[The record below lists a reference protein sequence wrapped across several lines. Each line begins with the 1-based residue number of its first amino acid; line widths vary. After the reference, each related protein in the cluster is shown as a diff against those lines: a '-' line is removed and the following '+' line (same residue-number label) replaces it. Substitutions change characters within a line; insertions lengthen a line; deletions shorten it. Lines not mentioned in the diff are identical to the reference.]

1 VIRQVKTAQN
11 PSRNQGRG
19 VEKYLDD
26 KWTARNEKD
35 LQDMSE
41 GHEKLINLILAE
53 EEEIINAHKEHIDYM
68 VAIIKGE
75 MGILHEVDQPGSD
88 VDDYTAALKN
98 FLQQQV
104 QGIMGMK
111 EKLEGFQRH
120 LRMEEEISKK
130 FYKLQGDI
138 LGNQDY

>member
-1 VIRQVKTAQN
+1 
-11 PSRNQGRG
+11 
-19 VEKYLDD
+19 
-26 KWTARNEKD
+26 
-35 LQDMSE
+35 MSE

-88 VDDYTAALKN
+88 VDDYTAALRN

-104 QGIMGMK
+104 EGIVGMK

-120 LRMEEEISKK
+120 LKMEEEISKK